1 VVKRRASNSAIALP
15 ESGGRPLTA
24 LDQAQLELMQAGNGT
39 SVGASAVSSSIKCH
53 VDVRCE
59 VSSGESHRISFE
71 LPNAAAANEVDA
83 PSCPAL
89 PPPSTLHRA
98 ASRGSDQL
106 RLPPSSDARSNCA
119 GADIGRT
126 LRQGGAQLLPR
137 EAFDPSSAGQNP
149 PPLPP
154 AALHP
159 TASPHDKTPLAQS
172 GSALA
177 KPLSCAGIP
186 AAARPLGTTCRPIA
200 CRPAPQGQGAGS
212 AAARGTRRAWHTRH
226 QHWHR
231 HRKRHRFCRTIHS
244 LSVGCG
250 SAGCGA
256 RLVSVQSAY
265 FYESAI
271 AGSIYSTHKWTIYLC
286 MVRS

>member
-1 VVKRRASNSAIALP
+1 MVKRRASNSAIALP

-186 AAARPLGTTCRPIA
+186 AAARPLGTTRMSSRHAGRSPVGQLLKARALEVQQRGVPVAPGTPATSTGTGTGNGTDSAAPSTA
-200 CRPAPQGQGAGS
+200 CLS
-212 AAARGTRRAWHTRH
+212 AAA
-226 QHWHR
+226 
-231 HRKRHRFCRTIHS
+231 
-244 LSVGCG
+244 
-250 SAGCGA
+250 
-256 RLVSVQSAY
+256 VQAV
-265 FYESAI
+265 
-271 AGSIYSTHKWTIYLC
+271 
-286 MVRS
+286 VRV